1 MLEESPWTYENRLQR
16 YYDKAHIEDE
26 KQFVDTFIQGVYNK
40 ELRKLLLLHAPP
52 LNTREPLKK
61 AVQYYITQ
69 LLIYAETTLDA
80 EPATI
85 AGLGGMQYG
94 LTGMRQETMRQIR
107 ALHQP
112 LVPAEEKEMNNPEAM
127 EIGALM
133 IGDRK
138 EDD

>member
-1 MLEESPWTYENRLQR
+1 M
-16 YYDKAHIEDE
+16 
-26 KQFVDTFIQGVYNK
+26 YNK

-52 LNTREPLKK
+52 LTAREPLKK

-112 LVPAEEKEMNNPEAM
+112 LEPAEERETNDPEAM
-127 EIGALM
+127 EIGALA
-133 IGDRK
+133 IGGDRK
-138 EDD
+138 EENEPDD